1 MGRITRCSGTSSNGS
16 VKLQQVVSKIPRL
29 HIKESMAKMNKPRI
43 RYWKHGLW
51 ECSGIGLNSFDKSPE
66 AAYIRWTQFITRMR
80 IE

>member
-1 MGRITRCSGTSSNGS
+1 
-16 VKLQQVVSKIPRL
+16 
-29 HIKESMAKMNKPRI
+29 MAQMNKPRI
-43 RYWKHGLW
+43 KYWKHGLW